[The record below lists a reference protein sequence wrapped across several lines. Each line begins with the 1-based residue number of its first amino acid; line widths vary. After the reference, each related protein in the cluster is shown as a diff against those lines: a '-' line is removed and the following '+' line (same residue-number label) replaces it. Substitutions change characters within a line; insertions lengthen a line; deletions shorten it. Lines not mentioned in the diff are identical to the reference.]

1 MLASQ
6 CVQLSENEIRL
17 LAARG
22 VRVTHMPLS
31 NCEVG
36 AGVAP
41 VPELVEAGVTV
52 GLGSD
57 GYVND
62 FYEVVRAAFLIHK
75 AHKQDPR
82 VMPAA
87 LVWRLA
93 TEGGAQALGLESV
106 GRIAEGW
113 QADLQLIDTRLP
125 TPVEAHNLY
134 DQLVLWRNQTHVRQV
149 LVAGRVRV
157 RDGVV
162 LGADEVAI
170 RARAHAAARRLWEMA

>member
-1 MLASQ
+1 
-6 CVQLSENEIRL
+6 
-17 LAARG
+17 
-22 VRVTHMPLS
+22 
-31 NCEVG
+31 
-36 AGVAP
+36 
-41 VPELVEAGVTV
+41 
-52 GLGSD
+52 
-57 GYVND
+57 
-62 FYEVVRAAFLIHK
+62 
-75 AHKQDPR
+75 
-82 VMPAA
+82 MPAA

>member
-1 MLASQ
+1 MSDA
-6 CVQLSENEIRL
+6 EIAIM
-17 LAARG
+17 AARG
-22 VRVTHMPLS
+22 VKMTHMPLS

-36 AGVAP
+36 AGIAP
-41 VPELVEAGVTV
+41 VPELVAAGVTV

-87 LVWRLA
+87 LVWYLA
-93 TEGGAQALGLESV
+93 TEGGARALGLEKV

-113 QADLQLIDTRLP
+113 QADLQLVDTRMP
-125 TPVEAHNLY
+125 TPTEVHNLY
-134 DQLVLWRNQTHVRQV
+134 DQLVLWRSHKHVRLV
-149 LVAGRVRV
+149 MVAGQVHV

-162 LGADEVAI
+162 LGADEGAI
-170 RARAHAAARRLWEMA
+170 IARAHAAARRLWEM